1 MNTTTPTFEAPGDY
15 LRGRFVVP
23 TRPDELIRTF
33 SPAHVHEPVG
43 VHPVCLRHV
52 EEAVEAARAAFP
64 AWRRTPRAEREA
76 ALRRYQEALRAHME
90 PITLAIAREVG
101 KARWEAEAEARALV
115 AKVDAMI
122 GPGAEWTRPH
132 AVPQAPGEVR
142 YRPHG
147 LVAVVGPFNF
157 PAHLPNGQIVP
168 ALLHGNCVLF
178 KPSEKAPSVASIL
191 ARCFHEAGLPPGV
204 FQLLQGGSE
213 TARTLV
219 AHEEVDA
226 VLFTGSV
233 PVGTAIAKACA
244 ERPGKLVALELGGKN
259 ASVVLPDADLD
270 LAARHVAFAAY
281 ATAGQRCT
289 ATSRLIVHRSVLDP
303 LLDRIAVAA
312 RGAVVGHPLQPGVFM
327 GPLVSKVSVQRLLE
341 AQQRAR
347 SAGFEP
353 IVPGGPARVEGYEGH
368 YVRPAIH
375 LAPHA
380 EVHVEG
386 YTHDELFGPD
396 IAVYPVDSDEEAAT
410 LADATRYGLVAS
422 VFTRS
427 RDRFEWFAEELRVGL
442 VHWNRSTAG
451 ASGLLPFGG
460 VKDSGNHR
468 PAGITA
474 GLLATYPLAVLHG
487 APPETPLPS
496 WEGLP
501 FEEPSGR

>member
-1 MNTTTPTFEAPGDY
+1 MPTPPHFDAPGDY

-23 TRPDELIRTF
+23 SHPDDVLRTL
-33 SPAHVHEPVG
+33 SPAHVHELVG
-43 VHPVCLRHV
+43 VHPVSLRHV
-52 EEAVEAARAAFP
+52 EEAIAAAREAFP

-76 ALRRYQEALRAHME
+76 ALRRYQRAVREHAEDIAL
-90 PITLAIAREVG
+90 TIAREVG
-101 KARWEAEAEARALV
+101 KARWEAEAEARALA

-122 GPGAEWTRPH
+122 GPGSEWTRNRT
-132 AVPQAPGEVR
+132 VPQAPGEIR

-147 LVAVVGPFNF
+147 LVAVIGPFNF

-178 KPSEKAPSVASIL
+178 KPSEKAPSVASL
-191 ARCFHEAGLPPGV
+191 VARCFHEAGFPPGV

-213 TARTLV
+213 SARALV

-233 PVGTAIAKACA
+233 PVGKAIAKACA

-259 ASVVLPDADLD
+259 ASIVLPDADLD

-289 ATSRLIVHRSVLDP
+289 ATSRLIVHRDVLQP
-303 LLDRIAVAA
+303 LLDRLTVAA

-327 GPLVSKVSVQRLLE
+327 GPLVSGESMQRLLR
-341 AQQRAR
+341 AQERAR
-347 SAGFEP
+347 AAGFEP
-353 IVPGGPARVEGYEGH
+353 IVAGGPAPIEGYEGH

-380 EVHVEG
+380 DVRVEG

-396 IAVYPVDSDEEAAT
+396 IAVYPVGSDEEAAALT
-410 LADATRYGLVAS
+410 DATRYGLVAS

-427 RDRFEWFAEELRVGL
+427 RERFEWFAEELRVGL

-474 GLLATYPLAVLHG
+474 GLLATYPMAVLH
-487 APPETPLPS
+487 APPDAPLPS

-501 FEEPSGR
+501 FQEPSNR